1 MGKLR
6 PRKEKL
12 LLFLP
17 KVLKTVRTGSQFL
30 LAVHSLRE
38 QQVSVSMAWVTWSV
52 LYPFL
57 TCFSPPHPTPH
68 PLTCPGCF
76 QNPSPSSLQIR
87 LPRLPEGLGDRV
99 WLPKCPVS
107 GMIWRETRI
116 CVSFPFPQA
125 CPFAAVWVDLDTL
138 GFAKWAETPKVF
150 PKSNRKGPSWR
161 ELKTRKEV
169 ARALTSE
176 HCRCS
181 PLE

>member
-1 MGKLR
+1 M
-6 PRKEKL
+6 
-12 LLFLP
+12 
-17 KVLKTVRTGSQFL
+17 LKTVRSGSQFSGCPQSERTASVCEHGL
-30 LAVHSLRE
+30 GHVECSL
-38 QQVSVSMAWVTWSV
+38 SLSD
-52 LYPFL
+52 LF
-57 TCFSPPHPTPH
+57 FSPP
-68 PLTCPGCF
+68 
-76 QNPSPSSLQIR
+76 PSPPDMPWLFSESFPL
-87 LPRLPEGLGDRV
+87 LFADKVAKLPEGLGDRV

-125 CPFAAVWVDLDTL
+125 CPFAAMWVDLDTL

>member
-6 PRKEKL
+6 PRKEKCFFVF
-12 LLFLP
+12 FLP
-17 KVLKTVRTGSQFL
+17 KVLKTVRAGSQFS
-30 LAVHSLRE
+30 LAVHSLGG
-38 QQVSVSMAWVTWSV
+38 QQVPVSMAWVTWSV

-57 TCFSPPHPTPH
+57 TCFSPPPH
-68 PLTCPGCF
+68 PLTCPSCF
-76 QNPSPSSLQIR
+76 QNPSSSSLQLR
-87 LPRLPEGLGDRV
+87 LPKLPEGLGDRV
-99 WLPKCPVS
+99 WLPKCPDS

-138 GFAKWAETPKVF
+138 GFAKWAETPMVF
-150 PKSNRKGPSWR
+150 PKSNQKGPSWR

-176 HCRCS
+176 HSRC
-181 PLE
+181 